1 MITLHR
7 WKFEQDDEASL
18 EEQECKGYLEDP
30 YEYYNLGV
38 EHGGVEATLETLKL
52 VRSKLVNGNMLSVG
66 ALVILAVLIIV
77 ASLTFSEKGER
88 VFKKLSLRGWDYYK
102 HKGLHYENISKSEYY
117 RT

>member
-1 MITLHR
+1 M
-7 WKFEQDDEASL
+7 
-18 EEQECKGYLEDP
+18 
-30 YEYYNLGV
+30 
-38 EHGGVEATLETLKL
+38 
-52 VRSKLVNGNMLSVG
+52 NGNMLSVG

-117 RT
+117 RTLKKESEVRLRYKKLKDKLRNE